1 MHRPVDSAPS
11 TSTNV
16 VAKIEEKRGKK
27 RANRTSRPCCC
38 CGLLSSCCSCHA
50 THDPPVTHFPI
61 RPARGRQPPPLVREK
76 KPKTKVTD
84 ERYVALFQLRAF
96 RRLVRPSSAHFL
108 FLLLPAFRA
117 NRVFSVTQPI
127 YTAAPATAISP
138 MLLCDQ
144 TFQRISSRILAH
156 NEGQMAPESTTDV
169 VPGCPVNTFV
179 HCLRPKF
186 ECWWRMDLQARMLVL
201 AFFR

>member
-1 MHRPVDSAPS
+1 MLLLRLALQLLQL
-11 TSTNV
+11 
-16 VAKIEEKRGKK
+16 
-27 RANRTSRPCCC
+27 SRNAR
-38 CGLLSSCCSCHA
+38 SSCDSLPNPSRWGTTA
-50 THDPPVTHFPI
+50 TTVGP
-61 RPARGRQPPPLVREK
+61 RE

-84 ERYVALFQLRAF
+84 ERYVAIFQLRAF

-117 NRVFSVTQPI
+117 NRVFSVIQPI

-156 NEGQMAPESTTDV
+156 NEGQIAPESTTDV